1 LVSLADYERF
11 AGFEAKV
18 EMARPLEGRRR
29 FRGRLLGAAED
40 VISLET
46 PEGTVALPFADI
58 HRAKLILTDELIRAH
73 QGKNMS

>member
-1 LVSLADYERF
+1 MTGSQHRPPERAWFRRDALDLARD
-11 AGFEAKV
+11 
-18 EMARPLEGRRR
+18 
-29 FRGRLLGAAED
+29 LLGS
-40 VISLET
+40 VLVRRT